1 MNVHLLI
8 DAIVR
13 QTTVL
18 IAQLAT
24 TAGVRAP
31 LAHVANQVFVDLA
44 TELKSQGLGHKVIAD
59 MFGLALR
66 TYHARVQR
74 LSESVTDRGRSLWEA
89 VLEFVQ
95 DKNTVKRAEVL
106 RRFRRDDDATVRG
119 VLRDLVDTG
128 MIFQSGRGDATVYR
142 AAEPDEM
149 LAADDA
155 DPVAAAAN
163 VVWIAVHR
171 YGPVSRDELVEL
183 TRLDGGP
190 LDTAVQ
196 SLVDDSRV
204 EIVGEGEGVRYASTD
219 YFIPYDAPHGWEAA
233 VFDHFQTVVTSV
245 CTKLAQGQTRALP
258 ADTTGGSTWA
268 FDIWPGHPLE
278 DEVLGLLREV
288 RERATDLR
296 ERVDAERAN
305 RPDGV
310 SDRRVLFYA
319 GQSVLDDP
327 GDPA

>member
-44 TELKSQGLGHKVIAD
+44 TELKAQGLGHKVIAD

-89 VLEFVQ
+89 VLGYVQ
-95 DKNTVKRAEVL
+95 DNGTVRRAEVL

-119 VLRDLVDTG
+119 VLRDLVDSG

-142 AAEPDEM
+142 AADPDEM
-149 LAADDA
+149 LAADA
-155 DPVAAAAN
+155 GDPVAAAAN

-171 YGPVSRDELVEL
+171 YGPVTRDELVEL
-183 TRLDGGP
+183 TRLDGAP
-190 LDTAVQ
+190 LDDAIA
-196 SLVDDSRV
+196 SLVEDSRV
-204 EIVGEGEGVRYASTD
+204 ERRSGEDDTTYVSTD
-219 YFIPYDAPHGWEAA
+219 YFIPYDTPHGWEAA

-245 CTKLAQGQTRALP
+245 CTKLAEGQTRALP
-258 ADTTGGSTWA
+258 ADTMGGSTWA

-278 DEVLGLLREV
+278 GEVLAMLREI
-288 RERATDLR
+288 RQRTTELR
-296 ERVDAERAN
+296 ERVDAERPN
-305 RPDGV
+305 RPSGV
-310 SDRRVLFYA
+310 SNRRVLFYA
-319 GQSVLDDP
+319 GQTVLDEP
-327 GDPA
+327 GDDS